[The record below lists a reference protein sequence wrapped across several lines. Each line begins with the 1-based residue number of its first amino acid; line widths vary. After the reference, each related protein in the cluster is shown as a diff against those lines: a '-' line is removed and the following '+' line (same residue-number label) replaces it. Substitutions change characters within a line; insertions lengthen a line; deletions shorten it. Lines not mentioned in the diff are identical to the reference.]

1 MLMLLNYDFEKVR
14 EVFLYSRDT
23 GFDEIQ
29 PFVNNAMM
37 RQSMPEGITKVE
49 DIHSD
54 DSFGPVKTFDD
65 EKKTVDRSM
74 PEMVIRS
81 LDLTKLKRDM
91 RSNTPRIDSKN
102 SQVMI
107 DSVTFRETK

>member
-1 MLMLLNYDFEKVR
+1 
-14 EVFLYSRDT
+14 
-23 GFDEIQ
+23 
-29 PFVNNAMM
+29 
-37 RQSMPEGITKVE
+37 MPEGILKVE

-54 DSFGPVKTFDD
+54 DSFGPVKTFD
-65 EKKTVDRSM
+65 EQKPVDRSM

-102 SQVMI
+102 SQVMM